1 MAVLRLAV
9 AALLLTGLSVAQAH
23 THGPETAEGPKHFTP
38 VSPDTPY
45 LEVLRQCVSQKDT
58 EQGQLLSGLGGTRYP
73 MVSLKD
79 ADQVE
84 AFYSQGMALQYGFN
98 FSEAIRAFYQA
109 SRFDEGSAM
118 PYWGIALSANS
129 NINSDATPGCDQLA
143 YRSAQIA
150 LEQANA
156 RLKDP
161 QAKAHFSERQLQR
174 EVDYAKA
181 FLTAYTLKDGKVS
194 LDDDG
199 KQHYADAMK
208 ELSQTYFDDLDAATL
223 YADAL
228 LNLTPWKWWDGE
240 EAVSDTVQPT
250 PAAYEALQVLNRV
263 LVQDKLHTGANH
275 FYIHAIEESPFP
287 DSGLPMANR
296 FRDQNPAIGHLVHM
310 ASHIYQRTGNNALAS
325 VANYTAVSVDRA
337 YAHQVGPQSPYP
349 LHYLG
354 HNIHFLIW
362 TLSIE
367 GRQNEAMNMAEEL
380 VENTTQYSA
389 LEFLCKQYPDE
400 IRTKSDYFYAVP
412 YYFTVRFQDWT
423 ALERIEPKIEQGLK
437 TINDTCTQADKDW
450 KPLTAP
456 YTRVMAAY
464 AKAYRQLAEDGLDQ
478 EKIDDALKGYWQAVT
493 DTLKAIPDLN
503 YGNNKASELFRIA
516 NLILLNKAQD
526 SSHGKLDL
534 ASLRETA
541 AKVFGK
547 DPSQALATDLK
558 SLQGDNQEQII
569 GAWRKAV
576 SIQDALSY
584 NEPPDWYY
592 TLRESLGYAL
602 LAQGNAAEAE
612 KVFREDLMGN
622 RLSGRSLNGLKLSL
636 QQQPDKPVP
645 ALLDQQLQTAW
656 RNATISAAP
665 SGFSA
670 VLKASD

>member
-1 MAVLRLAV
+1 MVVLRLAV

-23 THGPETAEGPKHFTP
+23 THGPETAEAVKRFTP

-45 LEVLRQCVSQKDT
+45 LDVLHQCVSPRDT
-58 EQGQLLSGLGGTRYP
+58 DPGQLLSGLGDTRYP

-84 AFYSQGMALQYGFN
+84 AFYSQGIALQYGFN

-129 NINSDATPGCDQLA
+129 NINSDATLGCDQLA

-150 LEQANA
+150 LEHANA

-161 QAKAHFSERQLQR
+161 AAQARFTEQQLQR

-181 FLTAYTLKDGKVS
+181 FLSVYSLQDGQVS
-194 LDDDG
+194 LDGAG

-208 ELSQTYFDDLDAATL
+208 ALSQTYFDDLDAATL

-240 EAVSDTVQPT
+240 EAVSDEVHPT

-296 FRDQNPAIGHLVHM
+296 FREQNPAIGHLVHM

-337 YAHQVGPQSPYP
+337 YAHQVDPQSPYP

-354 HNIHFLIW
+354 HNIHFLTW

-380 VENTTQYSA
+380 VENTTRYSA
-389 LEFLCKQYPDE
+389 LDFLCKQYPDE
-400 IRTKSDYFYAVP
+400 IRTKTDYFYAVP
-412 YYFTVRFQDWT
+412 YYFAVRFQDWT
-423 ALERIEPKIEQGLK
+423 ALERIKPKIEQGLK
-437 TINDTCTQADKDW
+437 TINETCTQADKDW
-450 KPLTAP
+450 QPLTAP
-456 YTRVMAAY
+456 YTQVMAAY
-464 AKAYRQLAEDGLDQ
+464 AKAYRQLARDGLDNAAA
-478 EKIDDALKGYWQAVT
+478 DDALKDYWQAVA
-493 DTLKAIPDLN
+493 DALKRKSDLG
-503 YGNNKASELFRIA
+503 YGNNKAVELFRIA
-516 NLILLNKAQD
+516 NLILLNKAQAG
-526 SSHGKLDL
+526 SHGKLDL

-547 DPSQALATDLK
+547 DPSQTLATDLK
-558 SLQGDNQEQII
+558 SLQGNNQEQII

-576 SIQDALSY
+576 AIQDALSY

-602 LAQGNAAEAE
+602 LEQGKADEAE
-612 KVFREDLMGN
+612 KVFREDLAGN

-636 QQQPDKPVP
+636 QQQPGKTVP
-645 ALLDQQLQTAW
+645 TLLDEQLRTAW

-665 SGFSA
+665 Y
-670 VLKASD
+670 